1 MSDVLASTARLWT
14 LGLGVLLLLLG
25 RPTLAHAQGDTN
37 GPTLLLQ
44 APVGGAPI
52 PVGPGLIVC
61 ALHGGWVL
69 EGNGTRLRPPKNDDA
84 AGKTISVR
92 AAPNWGACGQTK
104 QTIQLLVTGRFPLIE
119 ATSSTLYVDERRAEA
134 RGKGLQGAQLRWQ
147 SADASR
153 SGIDTCVEPR
163 VEPAGQ
169 SCAWSV
175 GRDLSADPTA
185 DTLRLLPAFAQ
196 VGDGKFLYDANGQA
210 VIGGGL
216 PLTPA
221 KIVIGRLLVGEGPVD
236 LSLGRGEVALAYAE
250 AVSGVDCGA
259 LDCRLQGKHMVLSS
273 TAAVDSVE
281 VRLRLAPR
289 VWLQRRGAL
298 EAQPTFRLT
307 VLRCALALVGGLPVR
322 GSDSAKLVVR
332 LENRC
337 VAAAELTRFSIGDSP
352 LRVLARGET
361 REGVFFVLA
370 LGAYAQEELQLS
382 ARRSD
387 TGAIVAVLSTPTRPL
402 PIPRASLELPDRTRI
417 GFIPSNREARVNVSR
432 LPNGEYWELVSLPN
446 IYSARGANAR
456 MSVLGDPTAE
466 GFVALKFALRVD
478 GLPKALGE
486 VDLAHAS
493 EQLQRKIQ
501 EANVPVPLV
510 ATTKQERSLV
520 EFTCGPSGKA
530 VRLAPGDPLNLP
542 FRWRDTCRLTVHRER
557 LRPEHGRQ
565 RIQVKVDVFSA
576 DNIVRPEGH
585 LDETLELGA
594 AKQPRHV
601 WIQGVSTAFDRIVVR
616 VSHSNDDAHY
626 VGGSELFSSGPAV
639 QWSVIMGTGKL
650 RIYATSSIPAGLYRF
665 GARERSGVLS
675 LNFGVISRVTWL
687 TDEGHEG
694 VLGLEAGVMVLGL
707 ANSTSTSGQSLTE
720 VGIPVGLGLSVPF
733 ANRLAFTQA
742 SINLHGWVEF
752 PITAEDRSPAFIFG
766 PSISLGNVGT
776 NL

>member
-1 MSDVLASTARLWT
+1 MSDVLASSARLGT
-14 LGLGVLLLLLG
+14 LACAVLLLLLG
-25 RPTLAHAQGDTN
+25 RTTLAHAGSDATS
-37 GPTLLLQ
+37 PTLLLQ

-52 PVGPGLIVC
+52 PVSPGLIVC

-69 EGNGTRLRPPKNDDA
+69 EGNGTRLRPPTNDDA
-84 AGKTISVR
+84 AGRTISVR
-92 AAPNWGACGQTK
+92 VAPSWSACGQAK
-104 QTIQLLVTGRFPLIE
+104 QTINLLATGRLPVLD
-119 ATSSTLYVDERRAEA
+119 AASLTLYVDEGRAET

-147 SADASR
+147 SPDASR
-153 SGIDTCVEPR
+153 SGSDTCVEPR
-163 VEPAGQ
+163 VEATGQ
-169 SCAWSV
+169 SCAWAV
-175 GRDLSADPTA
+175 GRELSADPGA

-196 VGDGKFLYDANGQA
+196 VGDGKYLYDANGQA
-210 VIGGGL
+210 VTGGGI
-216 PLTPA
+216 PVTPA
-221 KIVIGRLLVGEGPVD
+221 RIVIGRLLIGEGPVD
-236 LSLGRGEVALAYAE
+236 LSLGRGEVPLAHAE
-250 AVSGVDCGA
+250 AVSGVDCGP

-281 VRLRLAPR
+281 VRVRLAPR
-289 VWLQRRGAL
+289 VSLLRRGAL
-298 EAQPTFRLT
+298 ETQPTFKLP
-307 VLRCALALVGGLPVR
+307 VLRCALTLVGGSPVR

-337 VAAAELTRFSIGDSP
+337 AAAAELARFSIGDSP
-352 LRVLARGET
+352 LRVLARAET
-361 REGVFFVLA
+361 REGAYFVLA

-382 ARRSD
+382 ARRGD
-387 TGAIVAVLSTPTRPL
+387 TGAIVAVLSTPTRLL
-402 PIPRASLELPDRTRI
+402 PIPRASLELPEQPRI
-417 GFIPSNREARVNVSR
+417 SFIPSNREANVNVSR
-432 LPNGEYWELVSLPN
+432 LPNGEHWELVSLPN
-446 IYSARGANAR
+446 IYDARRARAR
-456 MSVLGDPTAE
+456 MSVIGDPTAE
-466 GFVALKFALRVD
+466 GFVSLKFALRVD

-486 VDLAHAS
+486 VDLAYAS

-510 ATTKQERSLV
+510 GPAKDGRALV
-520 EFTCGPSGKA
+520 DFTCGPSGKA

-565 RIQVKVDVFSA
+565 RIHVKVEVFSA

-585 LDETLELGA
+585 LQETLEVGPA
-594 AKQPRHV
+594 RQPRQV
-601 WIQGVSTAFDRIVVR
+601 WIQGVTTAFDRIVVR
-616 VSHSNDDAHY
+616 VSHSNDDDHY

-639 QWSVIMGTGKL
+639 QWSVIMGTGNF

-694 VLGLEAGVMVLGL
+694 LLGLEAGVMVLGL
-707 ANSTSTSGQSLTE
+707 ANSTSSSGQSLTE

-752 PITAEDRSPAFIFG
+752 PVSRENRSPAFIFG
-766 PSISLGNVGT
+766 PSISFGNVGT